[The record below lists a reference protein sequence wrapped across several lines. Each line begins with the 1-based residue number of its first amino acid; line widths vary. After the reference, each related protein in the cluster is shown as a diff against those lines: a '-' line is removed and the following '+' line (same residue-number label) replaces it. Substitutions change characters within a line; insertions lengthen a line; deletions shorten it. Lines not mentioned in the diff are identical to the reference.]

1 MELTPP
7 QARVLG
13 ALVEKQLTTPQQYPL
28 TLPALLSACN
38 QTTNREPLVDYDE
51 HTVTAAIDELKRLRL
66 ARSVLPSHG
75 RTAVRYR
82 HILDETLALDARQC
96 AVLAVLLLRG
106 PQTTGELRLRTERM
120 APFEGL
126 DEVARELEYLATREV
141 PLATDIGR
149 RPGQK
154 EERWRC
160 PLVTPAGDAGA
171 GAGPTSDDDVTTGTR
186 TTAPPR
192 PPSALDELRADLAAL
207 QSEVADLRRQI
218 DDLRTSLGG

>member
-1 MELTPP
+1 MELTPA

-51 HTVTAAIDELKRLRL
+51 HTVTAAVDELKRLRL

-82 HILDETLALDARQC
+82 HILDETLALDTRQC
-96 AVLAVLLLRG
+96 ALLAVLLLRG

-126 DEVARELEYLATREV
+126 DEVAGELEYLATREV

-160 PLVTPAGDAGA
+160 PLVTPAGDGA
-171 GAGPTSDDDVTTGTR
+171 PDGNVPSDDATGTG
-186 TTAPPR
+186 TGAAAR
-192 PPSALDELRADLAAL
+192 PTSALDDLRADLAAL
-207 QSEVADLRRQI
+207 QAEVADLRRQI
-218 DDLRTSLGG
+218 DELRTSLGG